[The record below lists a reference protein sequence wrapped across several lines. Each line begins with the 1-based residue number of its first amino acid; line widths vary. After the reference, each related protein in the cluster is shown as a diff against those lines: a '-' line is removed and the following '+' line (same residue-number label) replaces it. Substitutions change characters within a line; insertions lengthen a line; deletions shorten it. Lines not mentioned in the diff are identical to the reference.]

1 VSYMEQYRVK
11 MDKQGRIIIPSKVR
25 KLLGL
30 EPDSEFL
37 LDIRNNTIILEP
49 VRNNM
54 DQIIDEWYEKML
66 NMKVRTK
73 GFESIP
79 SIWMSENYVKRKLG
93 LD

>member
-1 VSYMEQYRVK
+1 MEQYRVK
-11 MDKQGRIIIPSKVR
+11 IDKQGRIIIPSKVR

-49 VRNNM
+49 VRNDM

-66 NMKVRTK
+66 NMKVRAK
-73 GFESIP
+73 GLESIP
-79 SIWMSENYVKRKLG
+79 SIWMSESYVKRKLG